1 MEKEKVKHIIAKN
14 IQRYRKLNR
23 LTQLELANKLNY
35 SDKSI
40 SKWERGEGV
49 PDIYVLVE
57 LANFFGLTVDD
68 LLNENPPLVPIN
80 AKQKK
85 HLMITLTAFASVW
98 VVAVMFYAIATMVS
112 APFEAWPAFLI
123 ALPVSF
129 IVLVVFTAI
138 WSDYHY
144 LLIPVSL
151 FIWSLALVLT
161 LFIPVDRSYLFFI
174 IAIPVQILILFIFF
188 VVRYRKKEKFYFQNQ
203 SNNENRPS

>member
-1 MEKEKVKHIIAKN
+1 MEKEKVKQIIAKN

-23 LTQLELANKLNY
+23 LTQLELANQLNY

-49 PDIYVLVE
+49 PDIYVLIE
-57 LANFFGLTVDD
+57 LANFFGLSLDE
-68 LLNENPPLVPIN
+68 LLDENPPMVPIN

-98 VVAVMFYAIATMVS
+98 VVAVMFYALAIMFS
-112 APFEAWPAFLI
+112 ASFDPWPAFII

-129 IVLVVFTAI
+129 VVLTVFCSI

-144 LLIPVSL
+144 LPIPISL
-151 FIWSLALVLT
+151 LIWSLALTLT
-161 LFIPVDRSYLFFI
+161 LFVPVSSSYLFFI
-174 IAIPVQILILFIFF
+174 IAVPVQILILFIFF
-188 VVRYRKKEKFYFQNQ
+188 IIRYRKKEKLYT
-203 SNNENRPS
+203 ENHQ